1 MDYGLVVYG
10 SSLKASDLAR
20 LEQLQ
25 YKAGKLAT
33 GALHL
38 TRSEKINIELG
49 WESIKTR
56 IDFLGL
62 SLFYKVAMH
71 ETRPLIRSCLTDQIF
86 RKGSRQFGHFSKYP
100 NYGTAFSKSYFPYF
114 SKKWNNLPRK
124 VRNQELTDFKDEL
137 KVILKP
143 VKLRHYAYGNK
154 LGNKLW
160 TRLRLGRSYLNS
172 HGYAIGKVPSPA
184 CQCHHKNETVQHYVL
199 DCFLYTN
206 TSGYNRKS
214 ARLTHTIM

>member
-38 TRSEKINIELG
+38 TSSDKINIELG

-62 SLFYKVAMH
+62 SLFHKVAMGD
-71 ETRPLIRSCLTDQIF
+71 TRPLIRSCLTEQIF
-86 RKGSRQFGHFSKYP
+86 RKGSR
-100 NYGTAFSKSYFPYF
+100 
-114 SKKWNNLPRK
+114 
-124 VRNQELTDFKDEL
+124 
-137 KVILKP
+137 
-143 VKLRHYAYGNK
+143 
-154 LGNKLW
+154 
-160 TRLRLGRSYLNS
+160 
-172 HGYAIGKVPSPA
+172 
-184 CQCHHKNETVQHYVL
+184 
-199 DCFLYTN
+199 
-206 TSGYNRKS
+206 
-214 ARLTHTIM
+214 